1 MRNRVNQVNPLN
13 LGSGQKL
20 KKENQ
25 LYKFYQAYRLNPFNK
40 GFKAVKDG
48 SGIRKNFM
56 TCIVE

>member
-1 MRNRVNQVNPLN
+1 MNQVNPLN